1 MISKYRVT
9 LFRVLVIALL
19 IAPGT
24 QRLLLDGL
32 PFASKVEF
40 GFFVGLI
47 FFLVASQT
55 AKGLKIWLT
64 SISSGR
70 FWFLS
75 TGLFVLVII
84 KFLTFSHVPLENGFE
99 VCYRSLYAQLP
110 VGHCEKSYDQPFI
123 SDGILLEKL
132 SAIEEKIDFGS
143 NIDGNQNTS
152 GSSWNLP
159 FKNDWGRLEPLWLER
174 LPFSAEISGR
184 INVGTNSQIPVSF
197 LGDLIIEVDGQTV
210 NEKHYAGG
218 PKLIFV
224 PVSKGLHAFS
234 INYSFIESD
243 GFEFPE
249 REPQRLGDYATLRV
263 YQSVPLSHSEV
274 NTNAFK
280 LISASDSSSIST
292 DLFLLFLNLVIL
304 SIFMFLTFKL
314 LTSHTKQLVILIF
327 FGLAVWGVI
336 NLSSVVERVGF
347 NRSSLIVGLL
357 LGAGLWLILRT
368 TPELAWLYGGTIGLV
383 QFFSNRYAPVPKSWW
398 NVALFR
404 SRDSDWFAHEGLAR
418 TIFTQ
423 GSLEGGEKVFYF
435 QPAMRYLIFVG
446 HIILGN
452 NDFLMPLLATI
463 AFYCAFTMAL
473 SRIKQQNLVTGAL
486 VVLSLSSVVILFS
499 DPIMYSYV
507 INLASELPTWIFLF
521 AFLYLLCSTKFS
533 VSCVILL
540 GLIAGLSVNFRP
552 NQSPGWVYLVFAT
565 LIGLIYFDKN
575 RLASKR
581 TAWLFVLVAIFS
593 ASLSL
598 IHNLYYGNSFVLFSS
613 SGAVAQK
620 HSWKIFFEMFFDA
633 DSRKIVFEKLQSLTM
648 FSPLP
653 LPKDKYW
660 TYSNAF
666 QLMHIVWL
674 ASLLF
679 SFRVGR
685 KYFRT
690 ATFALIPFMFLVPM
704 VVYDGSSYFPRHIVI
719 INLAFVFSAVLML
732 FNVQKSDLVASANR

>member
-1 MISKYRVT
+1 M
-9 LFRVLVIALL
+9 IALFVV
-19 IAPGT
+19 PGS

-32 PFASKVEF
+32 PLASKVEF
-40 GFFVGLI
+40 GVFVGLM

-55 AKGLKIWLT
+55 IDGLNVWLIPMSFSRFRFI
-64 SISSGR
+64 SI
-70 FWFLS
+70 
-75 TGLFVLVII
+75 GLFLLVII
-84 KFLTFSHVPLENGFE
+84 KFLTFSHAPLENGFE

-110 VGHCEKSYDQPFI
+110 VGHCEKSYDQPLV

-132 SAIEEKIDFGS
+132 SAIEKNIDFGS
-143 NIDGNQNTS
+143 NSDGGQRTS
-152 GSSWNLP
+152 SSSWNLP

-184 INVGTNSQIPVSF
+184 INVGSNSQIPVSF

-210 NEKHYAGG
+210 NKKHYTGS

-224 PVSKGLHAFS
+224 PVSEGLHVFS
-234 INYSFIESD
+234 IKYSFIESD

-249 REPQRLGDYATLRV
+249 REPERLGDYATLRV
-263 YQSVPLSHSEV
+263 YQPVPLSFSEA

-280 LISASDSSSIST
+280 LISASNSLSIST
-292 DLFLLFLNLVIL
+292 DLFLLSLNLVIL
-304 SIFMFLTFKL
+304 SLFVFLTFKFL
-314 LTSHTKQLVILIF
+314 ATHTKQLVIFIF
-327 FGLAVWGVI
+327 FGLAVWGVV
-336 NLSSVVERVGF
+336 NLNSVVERVGF

-368 TPELAWLYGGTIGLV
+368 TPELAWLYGGIIGLV
-383 QFFSNRYAPVPKSWW
+383 QFFSNSYAPVPKNWW

-423 GSLEGGEKVFYF
+423 GSLEGGEKIFYF
-435 QPAMRYLIFVG
+435 QPAMRYLLFVG

-452 NDFLMPLLATI
+452 NDFLMPLLSTI

-486 VVLSLSSVVILFS
+486 VVLSVSSVVILFS
-499 DPIMYSYV
+499 DLNMFSYIV
-507 INLASELPTWIFLF
+507 NLTTELPTWIFLF

-552 NQSPGWVYLVFAT
+552 NQSPGWVYLLFLT
-565 LIGLIYFDKN
+565 LIGLVYFDKN
-575 RLASKR
+575 RLALKR
-581 TAWLFVLVAIFS
+581 TAWLFVLAAIFS
-593 ASLSL
+593 ISLSL
-598 IHNLYYGNSFVLFSS
+598 LHNLYYGNSFVLFSS

-620 HSWKIFFEMFFDA
+620 HSWKIFFDMFFDA
-633 DSRKIVFEKLQSLTM
+633 DSRKIVLEKLRSLTM

-660 TYSNAF
+660 PYSNAF

-674 ASLLF
+674 LSLLF
-679 SFRVGR
+679 SLRISR
-685 KYFRT
+685 QYLKT
-690 ATFALIPFMFLVPM
+690 AAFALVPFSFLMPM

-719 INLAFVFSAVLML
+719 INLAFVFSAVLMV
-732 FNVQKSDLVASANR
+732 FNVQKSNLVASANR

>member
-1 MISKYRVT
+1 M
-9 LFRVLVIALL
+9 IALFVV
-19 IAPGT
+19 PGS

-32 PFASKVEF
+32 PLASKVEF
-40 GFFVGLI
+40 GVFVGLM

-55 AKGLKIWLT
+55 IDGLKVWLI
-64 SISSGR
+64 SISFSR
-70 FWFLS
+70 FRFIS
-75 TGLFVLVII
+75 IGLFLLVII
-84 KFLTFSHVPLENGFE
+84 KFLTFSHAPLENGFE

-110 VGHCEKSYDQPFI
+110 VGHCEKSYDQPLV

-132 SAIEEKIDFGS
+132 SAIEKNIDFGS
-143 NIDGNQNTS
+143 NSDGGQRTS
-152 GSSWNLP
+152 SSSWNLP

-184 INVGTNSQIPVSF
+184 INVGSNSQIPVSF

-210 NEKHYAGG
+210 NEKHYIGS

-224 PVSKGLHAFS
+224 LVSEGLHVFS
-234 INYSFIESD
+234 IKYSFIESD

-249 REPQRLGDYATLRV
+249 REPERLGDYATLRV
-263 YQSVPLSHSEV
+263 YQPVPLSFSEA

-280 LISASDSSSIST
+280 LISASNSLSIST
-292 DLFLLFLNLVIL
+292 DLFLLSLNLVIL
-304 SIFMFLTFKL
+304 SIFVFLTFKFL
-314 LTSHTKQLVILIF
+314 ISHTRHLMIFIF
-327 FGLAVWGVI
+327 FGLAVWGVV
-336 NLSSVVERVGF
+336 NLNSVVERVGF

-368 TPELAWLYGGTIGLV
+368 TPELAWLYGGIIGLV
-383 QFFSNRYAPVPKSWW
+383 QFFSNSYAPVPKNWW

-423 GSLEGGEKVFYF
+423 GSLEGGEKIFYF
-435 QPAMRYLIFVG
+435 QPAMRYLLFVG

-452 NDFLMPLLATI
+452 NDFLMPLLSTI

-486 VVLSLSSVVILFS
+486 VVLSVSSVVILFS
-499 DPIMYSYV
+499 DLNMFSYIV
-507 INLASELPTWIFLF
+507 NLTTELPTWIFLF

-552 NQSPGWVYLVFAT
+552 NQSPGWVYLLFLT
-565 LIGLIYFDKN
+565 LIGLVYFDKN
-575 RLASKR
+575 RLALKR
-581 TAWLFVLVAIFS
+581 TAWLFVLAAIFS
-593 ASLSL
+593 ISLSL
-598 IHNLYYGNSFVLFSS
+598 LHNLYYGNSFVLFSS

-620 HSWKIFFEMFFDA
+620 HSWKIFFDMFFDA
-633 DSRKIVFEKLQSLTM
+633 DSRKIVLEKLRSLTM

-660 TYSNAF
+660 PYSNAF

-674 ASLLF
+674 LSLLF
-679 SFRVGR
+679 SLRISR
-685 KYFRT
+685 QYLKT
-690 ATFALIPFMFLVPM
+690 AAFALVPFSFLVPM

-719 INLAFVFSAVLML
+719 INLAFVFSAVLMV
-732 FNVQKSDLVASANR
+732 FNVQKSNLVASANR